1 MEEYTYT
8 DSREHGDYYSR
19 IWIFKQEAVCIIS
32 VSFKVLSKNEARHHE
47 DVWHYKTEGGL
58 SIKSLYRLDSKAQ
71 GVRVDGARS

>member
-8 DSREHGDYYSR
+8 NCREHGDYYSR
-19 IWIFKQEAVCIIS
+19 IWVFKHEAVSIIS
-32 VSFKVLSKNEARHHE
+32 VSFKVLSKDEVRHHE

-71 GVRVDGARS
+71 GVRVDGTRS